1 MRHLR
6 RTHAVPALPA
16 AALLLLLASGCTGD
30 EEQAD
35 ASPGDVLAAARTTLD
50 ETSGVRLHLSTD
62 DLPPGVAGITAA
74 SGVVTHAPAF
84 DGTISVIFAGTA
96 VEVPVVAV
104 GDEVYAQIP
113 LTVGWSRIDP
123 AEYGAPNPARLIT
136 PGSGFT
142 SLLPA
147 TTSVTRG
154 ESVRGGAD
162 NDEILTAYT
171 GTVPGSAMKKV
182 IPSSAGD
189 SFDAEYQITDDDQ
202 LRSASFTGVFYPDS
216 AEMTY
221 EVDFD
226 EYGVQQE
233 ITAPEVSPSGTA
245 G

>member
-1 MRHLR
+1 MR
-6 RTHAVPALPA
+6 RTAAAPALTA
-16 AALLLLLASGCTGD
+16 AALLLVATGCTGGES
-30 EEQAD
+30 EEQS
-35 ASPGDVLAAARTTLD
+35 ASPTEVLAAARTALD
-50 ETSGVRLHLSTD
+50 ETSGVRLHLRTD

-74 SGVVTHAPAF
+74 SGVVTHGPAF

-104 GDEVYAQIP
+104 GDDVYAQIP

-123 AEYGAPNPARLIT
+123 AEYGAPNPAGLIER
-136 PGSGFT
+136 GRGFS

-147 TTSVTRG
+147 TTGVERG

-171 GTVPGSAMKKV
+171 GTVPGRAMRKV

-189 SFDAEYQITDDDQ
+189 TFDAEYQVTDDQQ
-202 LRSASFTGVFYPDS
+202 LRSATFTGVFYPDS

-233 ITAPEVSPSGTA
+233 ITAPEVNPSATTG
-245 G
+245 